1 MLKKLA
7 GNDCRIRFLG
17 YQKNMSEWWAVADCM
32 ISASYSEGMPMAVL
46 EALMH
51 GKFCILSDIPIHRQ
65 IAASVYGSD
74 VILFDPNSPQ
84 ALASIIDNGFAYG
97 ISEQEIAAKAKMI
110 YSSEIMA
117 RNYEKCYNELVKC

>member
-51 GKFCILSDIPIHRQ
+51 GKLCILSDILIHRQ
-65 IAASVYGSD
+65 IATSVYGND
-74 VILFDPNSPQ
+74 AILFNPNNPQ
-84 ALASIIDNGFAYG
+84 ALASLIDNRFVYS
-97 ISEQEIAAKAKMI
+97 ISDQEIASKAKMI
-110 YSSEIMA
+110 YSSEIMT
-117 RNYEKCYNELVKC
+117 RKYEKSYNELVKC